1 MLIKYSRSLTMN
13 RKLFLL
19 LLILSPYLTIS
30 VFAQETSIQF
40 PRLDF
45 HMKMNQDLKPSV
57 SYNAEAN
64 IVVGDKSGLI
74 FSLGVNGDDLNLQS
88 SAGDLVKL
96 DTLRMSISPSA
107 YFNLHTFY
115 GRYKYLGEDK
125 VIPRGFQFNYTPGT
139 DYYGYKTLEGAG
151 LAFTFPIEEGRYE
164 PELVLYSNSKD
175 GIEYLNIDFL
185 TTFRFELWSMEL
197 YAGLAIPTLTAIE
210 ASIKGHAGL
219 SVYTT
224 LDYANVYF
232 SLYIPSHFGDEFTFD
247 DVYFRLSQ
255 YLLINGFEQTF
266 SIYSL
271 GSESGDVI
279 DPVVGFN
286 GIPDINMF
294 LSIGGRIN
302 NIGFG
307 MDYGLIVGEF
317 LTTSLSNDAIAIN
330 HRIGAYAD
338 LIFLGLTYKLG
349 VFYTLPNSFVYI
361 TDSTGPGEVGFYVS
375 VFGRS

>member
-1 MLIKYSRSLTMN
+1 MN

-19 LLILSPYLTIS
+19 ILILSPYLTIS

-45 HMKMNQDLKPSV
+45 HMKMDQDLKPSV

-74 FSLGVNGDDLNLQS
+74 FSLGVNAEDLNLQS
-88 SAGDLVKL
+88 GLNDLVKL

-107 YFNLHTFY
+107 YFNLHTFF

-151 LAFTFPIEEGRYE
+151 IAFTFPIEEGRYE
-164 PELVLYSNSKD
+164 PELVLYSDSKN
-175 GIEYLNIDFL
+175 GIDYLNIDFL

-197 YAGLAIPTLTAIE
+197 YAGIAIPTIGAIQTAVK
-210 ASIKGHAGL
+210 AHGGL

-232 SLYIPSHFGDEFTFD
+232 ALYIPSDFGETFTFD

-271 GSESGDVI
+271 GSESGNAT
-279 DPVVGFN
+279 DPVIGFD

-307 MDYGLIVGEF
+307 VDYGLIYGQFESSAVA
-317 LTTSLSNDAIAIN
+317 NDALTIS
-330 HRIGAYAD
+330 HRMGGYAD

-349 VFYTLPNSFVYI
+349 IFYTLPNSFAYI
-361 TDSTGPGEVGFYVS
+361 KESTGPGEVGFYVS

>member
-1 MLIKYSRSLTMN
+1 MN

-19 LLILSPYLTIS
+19 LLILSPYFTIN

-45 HMKMNQDLKPSV
+45 HMKMNQNLKPTV

-74 FSLGVNGDDLNLQS
+74 FSLGVNGEDLNLQS
-88 SAGDLVKL
+88 GLNDLIKL
-96 DTLRMSISPSA
+96 DTLRMSISPSS

-125 VIPRGFQFNYTPGT
+125 VIPRGFQYNYTPGT

-151 LAFTFPIEEGRYE
+151 LAFTFPIQEGRYE
-164 PELVLYSNSKD
+164 PELVLYSDSNN
-175 GIEYLNIDFL
+175 GIDYLNIDFL
-185 TTFRFELWSMEL
+185 TTFRFELWNLEL
-197 YAGLAIPTLTAIE
+197 YAGIAVPTIGAVET
-210 ASIKGHAGL
+210 SIKGHGGL

-232 SLYIPSHFGDEFTFD
+232 SLYVPSHVGESFTFD
-247 DVYFRLSQ
+247 DIYFRLSQ

-271 GSESGDVI
+271 GAESGNVT
-279 DPVVGFN
+279 DPIIGFN

-307 MDYGLIVGEF
+307 MDYGLIYGLFESSA
-317 LTTSLSNDAIAIN
+317 LANDALTVS

-349 VFYTLPNSFVYI
+349 VFYTLPNSFIYI
-361 TDSTGPGEVGFYVS
+361 NDSTGPGEVGFYVS